1 MANMIDY
8 LEWRGDLSFCTAG
21 FNEVDN
27 LLLAQLAY
35 VDFDGIVP
43 GQDSGADISLREA
56 SDIFWSGH
64 DEEEI
69 LSRVSM
75 TKWAPIV
82 MRSMAETER
91 FCNIRL
97 SRYVNDVSDEEQ
109 SQFSVVCAALADGS
123 IYVAF
128 SGTDDT
134 IVGWRENFN
143 MGYLAETPGQL
154 KAVQYL
160 NRLDGASGQK
170 LRVGGHSKGG
180 NLSVY
185 AAVKCLPQI
194 RKRILTVYS
203 NDGPGFNHEMTE
215 SAAYRRMLPRI
226 KTILPES
233 SIVGML
239 LEHQENYEVVKSS
252 QSGIQQ
258 HDALSWEVLGASFV
272 YVEQVAMKSVLLDE
286 TMKAWLCQLKPE
298 ERQAIVDTVF
308 SMLEAADIRTVDD
321 FYRSKW
327 KKVQELLKATNR
339 LPEETQQLLA
349 KAVKLLWT
357 EGNKAVRRAVKEKR
371 EGAYSY
377 KKSIKSHKN
386 GENIKT

>member
-185 AAVKCLPQI
+185 AAVKCLPKIQ
-194 RKRILTVYS
+194 KRILTVYS

-286 TMKAWLCQLKPE
+286 TM
-298 ERQAIVDTVF
+298 
-308 SMLEAADIRTVDD
+308 
-321 FYRSKW
+321 
-327 KKVQELLKATNR
+327 
-339 LPEETQQLLA
+339 
-349 KAVKLLWT
+349 
-357 EGNKAVRRAVKEKR
+357 
-371 EGAYSY
+371 
-377 KKSIKSHKN
+377 
-386 GENIKT
+386 

>member
-1 MANMIDY
+1 MANMTDY

-43 GQDSGADISLREA
+43 GEDSGADISLREA
-56 SDIFWSGH
+56 SDSFWRWH

-75 TKWAPIV
+75 TKWAPLV

-109 SQFSVVCAALADGS
+109 SQFSVVCAALPDES

-160 NRLDGASGQK
+160 NRLDGASEQK

-194 RKRILTVYS
+194 QKRILAVYS

-215 SAAYRRMLPRI
+215 SAAYQRMLPKI

-272 YVEQVAMKSVLLDE
+272 YVEQVATKSILLDE
-286 TMKAWLCQLKPE
+286 TMKAWLCRLKPQ
-298 ERQAIVDTVF
+298 ERQEIVDAVF

-357 EGNKAVRRAVKEKR
+357 EGNKTVRRAVKEKR
-371 EGAYSY
+371 
-377 KKSIKSHKN
+377 
-386 GENIKT
+386 GEVKTQL

>member
-185 AAVKCLPQI
+185 AAVKCLPKIQ
-194 RKRILTVYS
+194 KRILTVYS

-371 EGAYSY
+371 EGA
-377 KKSIKSHKN
+377 KVQL
-386 GENIKT
+386 

>member
-185 AAVKCLPQI
+185 AAVKCLPKIQ
-194 RKRILTVYS
+194 KRILTVYS

-286 TMKAWLCQLKPE
+286 TMKAWLCQLKPQ
-298 ERQAIVDTVF
+298 ERQEIVDTVF

-357 EGNKAVRRAVKEKR
+357 EGNKTVRRAVKEKR
-371 EGAYSY
+371 EGA
-377 KKSIKSHKN
+377 KAQL
-386 GENIKT
+386 